1 MARDFDWL
9 DRLYAVVKEDGTFA
23 GIPCTNFEEAKELS
37 AQHEGSHIYIMALD
51 DDNELE
57 VYDDNYDFEP
67 SNIDDDCGFDPY
79 MGEYTYDC

>member
-1 MARDFDWL
+1 MTRDFNWFDNLW
-9 DRLYAVVKEDGTFA
+9 AVIKEDGSFA
-23 GIPCTNFEEAKELS
+23 GVPCTRFEEARELS

-57 VYDDNYDFEP
+57 VYDDEP
-67 SNIDDDCGFDPY
+67 TNIDDDCGFDPY

>member
-9 DRLYAVVKEDGTFA
+9 DKLYAVVKNDGTFA
-23 GIPCTNFEEAKELS
+23 GIPCMNFEEARELS

-57 VYDDNYDFEP
+57 VYDDDYDFEP
-67 SNIDDDCGFDPY
+67 ANIDDDCGFDPY